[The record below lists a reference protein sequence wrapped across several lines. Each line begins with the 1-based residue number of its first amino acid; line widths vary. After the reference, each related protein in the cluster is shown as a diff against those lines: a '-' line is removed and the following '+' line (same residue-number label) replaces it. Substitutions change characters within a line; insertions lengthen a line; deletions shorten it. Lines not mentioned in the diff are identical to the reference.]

1 MLKFRD
7 KPAHERKHAIQMI
20 FRKYPDRIPVYV
32 SKEDYNKPGNI
43 TTSLLSYTKKSD
55 NIPTID
61 KDRFL
66 VPGDLTVGQFLYV
79 IRQRIKLKPEQALY
93 IYFNNML
100 MNTNMTIKEV
110 YMQHKNEEDDML
122 YCVYNTEN
130 TFG

>member
-7 KPAHERKHAIQMI
+7 RPVNERKSTVHSI
-20 FRKYPDRIPVYV
+20 FKKYPDRIPVHV
-32 SKEDYNKPGNI
+32 SKENDNKPGNI
-43 TTSLLSYTKKSD
+43 TTSLLGYPTKTD

-66 VPGDLTVGQFLYV
+66 VPSDLTVGQFLYV

-93 IYFNNML
+93 IYFNNEL
-100 MNTNMTIKEV
+100 VNTSMTIKEV
-110 YMQHKNEEDDML
+110 YRQHKNIEDDML
-122 YCVYNTEN
+122 YCVYSTEN